1 MRALSRPEPAI
12 GEPGVSLFP
21 IRSLHYR
28 RAPADTTA
36 RLSRQDLRPEG
47 TSLPVRET
55 PVVTCFLLRTGPLGD
70 DEVLILRRSGRVR
83 TYRGRWAGVSGYL
96 EAASE
101 TAATSPEAQARRE
114 IEEETGL
121 TPADA
126 ELVRAGDPLTFEDPE
141 LDTRWTVHPFL
152 FRVRPGAAI
161 AIDWE
166 HTEARWVRPGALG
179 RHRTVP
185 RLREALARVYPAG
198 QGDAA

>member
-1 MRALSRPEPAI
+1 M
-12 GEPGVSLFP
+12 
-21 IRSLHYR
+21 
-28 RAPADTTA
+28 
-36 RLSRQDLRPEG
+36 
-47 TSLPVRET
+47 RET
-55 PVVTCFLLRTGPLGD
+55 PVVTCFLLRTGPLGH

-96 EAASE
+96 EGASTGE
-101 TAATSPEAQARRE
+101 PPGTDARPPSVEEQARRE
-114 IEEETGL
+114 IQEETGL

-126 ELVRAGDPLTFEDPE
+126 ELARTGDPLTFEDPA

-179 RHRTVP
+179 RYRTVP
-185 RLREALARVYPAG
+185 RLREALARVYPLS
-198 QGDAA
+198 QGEVV

>member
-1 MRALSRPEPAI
+1 
-12 GEPGVSLFP
+12 
-21 IRSLHYR
+21 
-28 RAPADTTA
+28 
-36 RLSRQDLRPEG
+36 
-47 TSLPVRET
+47 VRET
-55 PVVTCFLLRTGPLGD
+55 PVVTCFLLRTGPHGH

-96 EAASE
+96 EG
-101 TAATSPEAQARRE
+101 TPLATEEQARRE
-114 IEEETGL
+114 VQEETGL
-121 TPADA
+121 SSADI
-126 ELVRAGDPLTFEDPE
+126 ELARAGDPFIFEDPE

-179 RHRTVP
+179 RYRTVP
-185 RLREALARVYPAG
+185 RLREALARVYPAS